1 MPPTQMPAAL
11 CPSGSWHEP
20 RGALLGASQHGA
32 APTGPP
38 SCRHAGAA
46 VFRGPVPAPDPPIPA
61 RSPPIPL
68 SERISR
74 DVTKTRTLALALA
87 LALPATSATAF
98 SLRYERPQ
106 RRAAPAAPFT
116 VAPTAG
122 PGVHDRSGHEHC
134 AARSAAEGNASQ
146 QARTVKQYGQTAGGH
161 SC

>member
-1 MPPTQMPAAL
+1 
-11 CPSGSWHEP
+11 
-20 RGALLGASQHGA
+20 
-32 APTGPP
+32 
-38 SCRHAGAA
+38 
-46 VFRGPVPAPDPPIPA
+46 
-61 RSPPIPL
+61 
-68 SERISR
+68 
-74 DVTKTRTLALALA
+74 VTKTRTLALALA